1 MEHKS
6 KYNSEEQIF
15 AAHARDQDPNQEQG
29 NQNAEPVEEQDFKQ
43 LGKVH
48 S

>member
-6 KYNSEEQIF
+6 KYNLVGLIF
-15 AAHARDQDPNQEQG
+15 AAHAKDLELNLAQVNL
-29 NQNAEPVEEQDFKQ
+29 NVEHVEVQDFKQ
-43 LGKVH
+43 LGKVL